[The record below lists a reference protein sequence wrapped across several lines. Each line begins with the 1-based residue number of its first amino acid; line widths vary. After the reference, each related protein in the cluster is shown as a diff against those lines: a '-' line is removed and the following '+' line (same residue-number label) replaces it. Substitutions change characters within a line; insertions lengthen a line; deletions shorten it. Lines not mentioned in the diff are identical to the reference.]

1 MTGARLAAARR
12 RPVVLPPAGSVRPV
26 SRQWWRD
33 AVVYEVYL
41 RSFADSD
48 GDGVGD
54 LEGIRSR
61 LSHLVELGVD
71 AVWLTPFYP
80 SPMADHGYDV
90 ADYCDVEPSFGDL
103 AGFDRLLA
111 EAHDVGLRV
120 IVDLVPNHTSSA
132 HAWFVEALA
141 DPTSPMRERYVF
153 RVGKGVDGAQPP
165 NNWQSMF
172 GGPAWTRIPDGQWYL
187 HLFDTGQP
195 DLDWDCPAVHEEML
209 RVLRFWLDRGVDG
222 FRIDVAHALYKH
234 PELADSPEVPSFDG
248 IEAMA
253 STHVW
258 DREEVLAV
266 YERWREL
273 TDSYAGDRM
282 LVGEVFLYDVP
293 RIARYVSDSRLHQAF
308 NFTVMQTPWGAGPL
322 RETVET
328 ALQHFHPGTWV
339 LSNHDLV
346 RHPTRFGGGP
356 LGVRRGLAVSALLYA
371 LPGSPYLYQG
381 EELGLEE
388 SVVPEHLRQDP
399 LFLRTGGQQ
408 AGRDGCRTP
417 LPWEAHAPGLGFT
430 TGTPWLPFG
439 DGAAELAVDRQR
451 ADPTSTLSTYARLL
465 RRRRALLPELPQ
477 EVEITSPTAE
487 LMVVRRGPLTAVLNT
502 SVESVQLSVD
512 GLTEVLES
520 TAGGADLTDGIVTVP
535 AAATVWLR

>member
-1 MTGARLAAARR
+1 M
-12 RPVVLPPAGSVRPV
+12 
-26 SRQWWRD
+26 SREWWRD
-33 AVVYEVYL
+33 AVVYEIYL

-61 LSHLVELGVD
+61 LSHLVDLGVD
-71 AVWLTPFYP
+71 AIWLTPFYP

-111 EAHDVGLRV
+111 DAHDAGLRV
-120 IVDLVPNHTSSA
+120 IVDLVPNHTSSE

-153 RVGKGVDGAQPP
+153 RDGKGAGGEVPP
-165 NNWQSMF
+165 NNWQSLF
-172 GGPAWTRIPDGQWYL
+172 GGPAWTRTSDGQWYL
-187 HLFDTGQP
+187 HLFDTRQP
-195 DLDWDCPAVHEEML
+195 DLDWQCSAVHEELL

-234 PELADSPEVPSFDG
+234 PELADSPEVPAFEG

-253 STHVW
+253 SAHVW

-273 TDSYAGDRM
+273 TNSYDGDRM

-293 RIARYVSDSRLHQAF
+293 RIARYVSDTRLHQAF
-308 NFTVMQTPWGAGPL
+308 NFTVMQTPWGASPL
-322 RETVET
+322 RETIET
-328 ALQHFHPGTWV
+328 ALEHFHPGTWV

-346 RHPTRFGGGP
+346 RHPTRYGGGP
-356 LGVRRGLAVSALLYA
+356 LGRRRGLAVSALLYA

-388 SVVPEHLRQDP
+388 SVVPEALRQDP

-417 LPWEAHAPGLGFT
+417 LPWVGDEPGLGFT
-430 TGTPWLPFG
+430 TGRPWLPFG

-451 ADPTSTLSTYARLL
+451 ADPASVLSTYARLL
-465 RRRRALLPELPQ
+465 HRRRALLPGLPQ
-477 EVEITSPTAE
+477 EVEIASPAADV
-487 LMVVRRGPLTAVLNT
+487 LVVRRGPLVAVLNT
-502 SVESVQLSVD
+502 AAEVVEVAVD
-512 GLTEVLES
+512 GVSEVLES
-520 TAGGADLTDGIVTVP
+520 TAGGAGLTGGVVTVP